1 MIICPFSRFNLYAL
15 FALSFSINITTN
27 HVNFSSL
34 DNDDMKPSKRQVS
47 FISLFLF
54 QIKLI
59 ELAILTNQRFFK
71 RNALSIF
78 LFGFVTQAFESTTIQ
93 NDFCFLSIWLGRV
106 SRKSKRWKSWGVL
119 PSLIGQIKVTEQ
131 FRKKAEK
138 SLDDHTKMSLNNKK
152 KFPAPIFVAW
162 ALR

>member
-1 MIICPFSRFNLYAL
+1 MLASYADVRHAFLPTKLDENFKILQKCPGKLECLVQKMLIIKDKRPIYAKHSSGLQPSENFHLIIICPFSRFNLHAR

-78 LFGFVTQAFESTTIQ
+78 LFGFVTQAFESTTTQ
-93 NDFCFLSIWLGRV
+93 NDFCFLSI
-106 SRKSKRWKSWGVL
+106 
-119 PSLIGQIKVTEQ
+119 
-131 FRKKAEK
+131 
-138 SLDDHTKMSLNNKK
+138 
-152 KFPAPIFVAW
+152 
-162 ALR
+162 